1 MSKYTALYYFGF
13 TVDCDESD
21 ASDVTPDQVAY
32 AIQRRARQ
40 LLKDGRLPENIELEE
55 VEDNTC
61 DTCQGNG
68 EVLVGDPT
76 SIEECKECN
85 GSGESTPEQDPDTR
99 DR

>member
-13 TVDCDESD
+13 TVNCDEAD
-21 ASDVTPDQVAY
+21 ASDVTPDVIAY
-32 AIQRRARQ
+32 FIQRRARQ

-85 GSGESTPEQDPDTR
+85 GSGESRPEQDPDTR